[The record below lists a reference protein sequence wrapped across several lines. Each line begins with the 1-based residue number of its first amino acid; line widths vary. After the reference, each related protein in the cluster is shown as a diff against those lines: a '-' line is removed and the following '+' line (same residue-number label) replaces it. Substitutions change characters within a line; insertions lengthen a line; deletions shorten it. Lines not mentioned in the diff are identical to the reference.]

1 MGSLAFSVTF
11 MSILGYLHTSFFTT
25 HEDRSPYLVDLG
37 AIGTSLNFLS
47 FDMRYELFMSWD
59 IEISL
64 KLKPL
69 SEVDSLTLLLVR
81 SDIIVPS

>member
-11 MSILGYLHTSFFTT
+11 MSILGYLHPSFFTT
-25 HEDRSPYLVDLG
+25 HEDLSLYFVDLG
-37 AIGTSLNFLS
+37 ASLNFLS